1 VNLAMQRSSAN
12 RQANFSPP
20 STSSRRQRLCLQQF
34 VQFGRRVWTGLICLL
49 IAAAPPF
56 TGLASIGR
64 AANSQPTEVPLTWLG
79 PSKGETVTDPI
90 TADSP
95 LIGMDVWVGTRSFED
110 GTPLITAV
118 SPIYGGANPH
128 KSGPFGHPSER
139 PIRIEAEPGYAVA
152 GARGRATDRILGFRL
167 VFMRVRDGKLDPS
180 DQYEGRW
187 VGGRGQG
194 TAEMTIAAD
203 GRPILGLMC
212 RVDYFLN
219 AFTLAYDDRQLN
231 QPKPQVAQSYSVQ
244 QIIGEIERRGG
255 QVVRDPNSPDH
266 PITEIDLRNC
276 QLRDADLAY
285 VRGLTSLKRLDLS
298 DGYNIFTKNGVA
310 NLATLTNLE
319 QISIRKNFGSAQ
331 QLPLYLRALPHLKS
345 LELAGSNDGNQDS
358 DAAILGSMTGLET
371 LTISDSFSDAAME
384 HLARLTNLREL
395 SIGATPITNIGAER
409 LRSFRKLRNLTVY
422 TGVIDDDGFA
432 SLEDLH
438 ELEQLTLGGRE
449 LTTAVLKHVQAPKLR
464 SLTLS
469 GPQFDD
475 DVVPYLKE
483 MTNLEALHLV
493 GTRLSDKGLAGL
505 NSLKRLMLLDLPN
518 GSLSG
523 AGLHELT
530 DLKQLRSLKLPR
542 NPIESSA
549 LAATR
554 NFPALEVLDLTSTQV
569 TGESLA
575 DLKNAAKLRE
585 LSLGGVR
592 LLDESLA
599 QLEPLTNLEV
609 LLLPATHINGSGLP
623 HLKPLTKLWHLQLQ
637 VNSISDERAKVLG
650 ELASLRH
657 VNLEQTK
664 IGNAT
669 IAVLAKLP
677 KLEVLQVP
685 FTEVTDDGV
694 QQLASATTLRELN
707 LSNQRLT
714 GAIIAP
720 LLGLKELRILAINMT
735 QTNDAEFSRLAELP
749 QLRTLFVGATRVSD
763 EAIHRMQAESLKVKI
778 FRHYPQMP
786 EQRL

>member
-1 VNLAMQRSSAN
+1 MQRSFAS
-12 RQANFSPP
+12 RQANLLPP
-20 STSSRRQRLCLQQF
+20 STSGSRRRFFPQQHLQC
-34 VQFGRRVWTGLICLL
+34 GRRVRTGSLTLL
-49 IAAAPPF
+49 VAVVAIFA
-56 TGLASIGR
+56 GLVSSGR
-64 AANSQPTEVPLTWLG
+64 SADSQATQVPLTWLG
-79 PSKGETVTDPI
+79 PPRDESVTDVV

-95 LIGMDVWVGTRSFED
+95 LVGMDVWVGTRSFED
-110 GTPLITAV
+110 GSPLITAV
-118 SPIYGGANPH
+118 SPIYGGAHPH

-139 PIRIEAEPGYAVA
+139 PIRIEAEQGYAVA
-152 GARGRATDRILGFRL
+152 GVRGRATDRILGFRL
-167 VFMRVRDGKLDPS
+167 VFMRVRDGKFDPS

-194 TAEMTIAAD
+194 TAEVTIAAD
-203 GRPILGLMC
+203 GRPILGLIC

-219 AFTLAYDDRQLN
+219 ALTLAYDARQLN

-244 QIIGEIERRGG
+244 QIIGEVERRGG

-276 QLRDADLAY
+276 QLRDAGLAY
-285 VRGLTSLKRLDLS
+285 LRGLTSLKRLDLS
-298 DGYNIFTKNGVA
+298 NGYNIFTKNGVA

-331 QLPLYLRALPHLKS
+331 QLPLYLRELPHLKS
-345 LELAGSNDGNQDS
+345 LELAGSNDGNQNP
-358 DAAILGSMTGLET
+358 DAAILGSMTGLEK
-371 LTISDSFSDAAME
+371 LTISDAFGDAAME

-395 SIGATPITNIGAER
+395 YIDATPITDIGAER
-409 LRSFRKLRNLTVY
+409 FRNFRKLRSLTVY

-449 LTTAVLKHVQAPKLR
+449 LTAAVLKHVQAPKLR
-464 SLTLS
+464 ALTLS
-469 GPQFDD
+469 GGQFDD
-475 DVVPYLKE
+475 DAVAYLKE
-483 MTNLEALHLV
+483 MTNLEELHLL
-493 GTRLSDKGLAGL
+493 GTRLTDKGLAGL
-505 NSLKRLMLLDLPN
+505 KSLKRLIILDLPD

-530 DLKQLRSLKLPR
+530 DLKQLRSLKLAR
-542 NPIESSA
+542 NQIEGSA
-549 LAATR
+549 LAAIR

-575 DLKNAAKLRE
+575 DLKNATKLRE

-637 VNSISDERAKVLG
+637 VNPISDKKATALG

-657 VNLEQTK
+657 LNLEQTK
-664 IGNAT
+664 IGDAT
-669 IAVLAKLP
+669 IAAVAKLP
-677 KLEVLQVP
+677 KLEVLQIP
-685 FTEVTDDGV
+685 FTEVTNDGV

-749 QLRTLFVGATRVSD
+749 QLRTLYVGATRVSD
-763 EAIHRMQAESLKVKI
+763 DAIHRIQAKSLKVKI
-778 FRHYPQMP
+778 FRRYPQEP
-786 EQRL
+786 EHRP

>member
-1 VNLAMQRSSAN
+1 MV
-12 RQANFSPP
+12 
-20 STSSRRQRLCLQQF
+20 
-34 VQFGRRVWTGLICLL
+34 
-49 IAAAPPF
+49 IAAAAF
-56 TGLASIGR
+56 LTSSVSSGR
-64 AANSQPTEVPLTWLG
+64 SADTQPTDMPLTWLG
-79 PSKGETVTDPI
+79 PSKGEPITDPI
-90 TADSP
+90 SADSP
-95 LIGMDVWVGTRSFED
+95 LVGMDVWVGTRSFAD
-110 GTPLITAV
+110 GTPLITAI

-128 KSGPFGHPSER
+128 KSGPFGHAIER
-139 PIRIEAEPGYAVA
+139 PIRTEAEPGYAVA
-152 GARGRATDRILGFRL
+152 GVRGRATDRILGFRL

-187 VGGRGQG
+187 IGGRGEG
-194 TAEMTIAAD
+194 TADVTVAAD
-203 GRPILGLMC
+203 GRPMLGLMC

-231 QPKPQVAQSYSVQ
+231 QPKPQVVQSYSVE
-244 QIIGEIERRGG
+244 QIVREIERRGG

-276 QLRDADLAY
+276 QLGDADLAY
-285 VRGLTSLKRLDLS
+285 LRGLTSLKRLDLS
-298 DGYNIFTKNGVA
+298 EGYNRFTKNGVA

-319 QISIRKNFGSAQ
+319 QISIRKNFGRAQ
-331 QLPLYLRALPHLKS
+331 QLPLYLRGLPHLKS

-358 DAAILGSMTGLET
+358 DAVILGSMTGLET

-395 SIGATPITNIGAER
+395 YIGAAPITNIGAER
-409 LRSFRKLRNLTVY
+409 LRNFRKLRRLTFY

-438 ELEQLTLGGRE
+438 ELEQLTLGGQE
-449 LTTAVLKHVQAPKLR
+449 LTATVLKHVQAPKLQ

-475 DVVPYLKE
+475 DVVPYLKA
-483 MTNLEALHLV
+483 MTNLEVLHLV

-505 NSLKRLMLLDLPN
+505 NSLKRLTLLDLPN
-518 GSLSG
+518 GSLTG
-523 AGLHELT
+523 TGLHELT
-530 DLKQLRSLKLPR
+530 VLKQLRSLKLPR
-542 NPIESSA
+542 NPIEGSA
-549 LAATR
+549 LAAIR

-575 DLKNAAKLRE
+575 ELKNATKLRE

-592 LLDESLA
+592 LLDDSLA
-599 QLEPLTNLEV
+599 ELEPLTNLEV
-609 LLLPATHINGSGLP
+609 LMLPATHINGSGLP
-623 HLKPLTKLWHLQLQ
+623 HLKSLTKLWHLQLQ
-637 VNSISDERAKVLG
+637 VNSISDEKAKVLG
-650 ELASLRH
+650 ELSSLRF

-664 IGNAT
+664 IGDAT
-669 IAVLAKLP
+669 IAAVAKLP

-685 FTEVTDDGV
+685 FTQVTDDGV
-694 QQLASATTLRELN
+694 KHLASATTLRELN

-749 QLRTLFVGATRVSD
+749 QLRTLWVGATRVSD
-763 EAIHRMQAESLKVKI
+763 DAIHRIQAKSLKVKI
-778 FRHYPQMP
+778 FHRYPQEP
-786 EQRL
+786 EQRR